1 MISANTSSRSIS
13 KSPTIFIWKQS
24 GDVLRARAQ
33 VPSRACCGQKKASEN
48 QQKQPRRSQM
58 LASVAHQCLQKFG
71 SLQKAA
77 SEIWAKC
84 LQSANVAFF
93 LLAGIQG
100 KKFAKKENPPVF
112 RAGCGLQHL
121 ALKTGKFPKNGDPGA
136 IRTRDV
142 PLRRTKDCSPLRAFE
157 CPGMP
162 YFTGLLTNVGV
173 RISLEY
179 TPQIPGCR

>member
-13 KSPTIFIWKQS
+13 KSPTSFIWKQS

-77 SEIWAKC
+77 LEIWAKC

-142 PLRRTKDCSPLRAFE
+142 LLRRQPLYPTEVRDHVPKNLDISKLF
-157 CPGMP
+157 GS
-162 YFTGLLTNVGV
+162 LLIM
-173 RISLEY
+173 IS
-179 TPQIPGCR
+179 